1 MAKYFI
7 LLFLLASCYSV
18 KIANKQLNKAQE
30 IYPKATAKKCALWY
44 PCEPFK
50 SVSDSSQYKLWINQV
65 DSLNELK
72 IDTLIKFDTVVKYS
86 LITDCQKL
94 VIKYRDIIRKYPVI
108 HDTIY
113 KIDNAKLISITI
125 ERDKALVDR
134 TKYEV
139 KYKVFLKISFWL
151 LLFLILFIAYVIK
164 RKLY

>member
-18 KIANKQLNKAQE
+18 KKANKQLNKAQE
-30 IYPKATAKKCALWY
+30 IYPEATAKKCTLWY
-44 PCEPFK
+44 PCEQFK
-50 SVSDSSQYKLWINQV
+50 AVSDSSQYKLWIQQV

-72 IDTLIKFDTVVKYS
+72 IDTLIKFDTVVNIRLVK
-86 LITDCQKL
+86 DCQKL
-94 VIKYRDIIRKYPVI
+94 VIKYRDIIRKYPII

-125 ERDKALVDR
+125 ERNNALIER
-134 TKYEV
+134 AKYEV

-151 LLFLILFIAYVIK
+151 LLFLILIIAYVTK
-164 RKLY
+164 FKLH

>member
-1 MAKYFI
+1 MAKYI
-7 LLFLLASCYSV
+7 LLLFLFTSCYSV
-18 KIANKQLNKAQE
+18 KVANKQLNKAQE
-30 IYPKATAKKCALWY
+30 THPEATAKKCALWY
-44 PCEPFK
+44 PCEAFK
-50 SVSDSSQYKLWINQV
+50 AVSDSSQYKLWIQQV
-65 DSLNELK
+65 DSLNQLK
-72 IDTLIKFDTVVKYS
+72 IDTLIKFDTVVNIR
-86 LITDCQKL
+86 LVNDCQKL

-125 ERDKALVDR
+125 ERDNALIDR
-134 TKYEV
+134 AKYEV